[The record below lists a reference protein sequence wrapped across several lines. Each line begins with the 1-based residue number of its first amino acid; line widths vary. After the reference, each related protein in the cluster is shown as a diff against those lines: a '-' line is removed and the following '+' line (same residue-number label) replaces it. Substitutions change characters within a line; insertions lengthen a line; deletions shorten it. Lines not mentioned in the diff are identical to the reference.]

1 MRTRILLSALA
12 VAVGGCG
19 RGFADEA
26 FSDGFEGAAVS
37 SFWTPVQINGT
48 NQISATLAHG
58 GTKSLRM
65 ARTTSGQLTLQ
76 LNHTFFA
83 PQYGEVSVWFYD
95 SGTSYY
101 SYLIVGNSV
110 VGVSSSIGVQ
120 DWDANHYYY
129 HALNN
134 AGGSASVARSGGWHF
149 YAMSVTPT
157 NQVISVDGVAV
168 YSGVNGVGFDSVTLQ
183 TSGPGGSRS
192 YYFDDFAFT
201 PLAPAGTV
209 EITGL
214 KENGT
219 LSWSNS
225 SDLGD
230 ALFTIEWA
238 PQLTGVWRTSWKSL
252 SGMAVTGAVAS
263 VEVPMFFK
271 VKACPDL
278 LIPFPLNRQMTYAVS
293 NAVGNVFTQQM
304 AVLSYLRPLASSNE
318 FAVLE
323 QGGYNAAMMLL
334 RSTSSSVYRYSSE
347 TGGETLEFQS
357 GVAGT
362 TWTNFNYAGSSDS
375 REVRIEAIES
385 VTVPAGTFR
394 CYKFH
399 KRVIGQAGADWYE
412 WVCPGKGLV
421 KWVDYWA
428 DSSENPP
435 ITYELQSSGAREP

>member
-1 MRTRILLSALA
+1 MNETVKKLVDEYGAKLVEDRRWLHAHPELS
-12 VAVGGCG
+12 
-19 RGFADEA
+19 FKE
-26 FSDGFEGAAVS
+26 FETSRWIRSQLDKAGVRVLS
-37 SFWTPVQINGT
+37 G
-48 NQISATLAHG
+48 IS
-58 GTKSLRM
+58 
-65 ARTTSGQLTLQ
+65 
-76 LNHTFFA
+76 
-83 PQYGEVSVWFYD
+83 
-95 SGTSYY
+95 
-101 SYLIVGNSV
+101 GNSV

-238 PQLTGVWRTSWKSL
+238 PQLTGVWRTSWTEI
-252 SGMAVTGAVAS
+252 TGTCCCTKVAS
-263 VEVPMFFK
+263 NCER
-271 VKACPDL
+271 AC
-278 LIPFPLNRQMTYAVS
+278 IS
-293 NAVGNVFTQQM
+293 C
-304 AVLSYLRPLASSNE
+304 
-318 FAVLE
+318 
-323 QGGYNAAMMLL
+323 
-334 RSTSSSVYRYSSE
+334 
-347 TGGETLEFQS
+347 
-357 GVAGT
+357 
-362 TWTNFNYAGSSDS
+362 AGSNTVVMVWPLGS
-375 REVRIEAIES
+375 RRTTSCPCSSCAS
-385 VTVPAGTFR
+385 WGAGPA
-394 CYKFH
+394 
-399 KRVIGQAGADWYE
+399 
-412 WVCPGKGLV
+412 
-421 KWVDYWA
+421 
-428 DSSENPP
+428 S
-435 ITYELQSSGAREP
+435 